1 MANSLT
7 YKGEEHMLIGDGSD
21 GSIARLATAIKL
33 MKGTSVPR
41 RDGTGFVEVDNG
53 NGYTTGGQ
61 AVVIGDWTYDQDLSQ
76 IVLND
81 VEWTASGGSIVN
93 IIGAYLTDTGGNVLA
108 WWERSLTTLAAG
120 EILRLDNLSV
130 KLG

>member
-7 YKGEEHMLIGDGSD
+7 YKGEEHMLLGDGSD

-33 MKGTSVPR
+33 MKGTSVPAR
-41 RDGTGFVEVDNG
+41 GGTGFVEVDNG

-61 AVVIGDWTYDQDLSQ
+61 AVVIGDWTYDQNLSQ
-76 IVLND
+76 IVLKD
-81 VEWTASGGSIVN
+81 FTWTASGGSIEN
-93 IIGAYLTDTGGNVLA
+93 IAGAYITDSGGNVLA
-108 WWERSLTTLAAG
+108 WWERSLLTLGAG
-120 EILRLDNLSV
+120 DTVRLDNLVV